1 MNNTII
7 SEHKQNWFEF
17 TGYKPHKV
25 QLRLHFPTKDARFTV
40 AVCGRRWGKSVSAS
54 KEAETILT
62 QKNKRVWVVAP
73 TYGGAEKVFREVWN
87 EVIFKQNMPVR
98 RKSYKEQYI
107 EFEWGSVFEGKS
119 ADNPNSLVGE
129 GLDLLIIDEAA
140 KVKKMVWDMYLRP
153 TLSDRKGSAIF
164 ITTPEGYNWVY
175 DNYKLGFEDEMWYSF
190 NSPSWE
196 NQYAYPEGEDD
207 PDLVEARRNMD
218 RDIFD
223 QEYGA
228 LFTSLAGRVWSFDR
242 RKDAGHFPYD
252 PDLQT
257 YCSID
262 FGFRMPAVLWFQTNR
277 IDGEWHIYI
286 IDEFLHKKNVKT
298 EDLAKMIKAK
308 KYNVQHYFGDPA
320 GKNVQGQSGLGDI
333 EIFRRFGIVVKSVK
347 DRVSRNIDAGCS
359 HVRGFIE
366 NADGKRFLHV
376 HNKCTEICSD
386 LENYRYPDHKEGMD
400 LKKVPI
406 KDGFHDHGC
415 DALRYFFINRFP
427 IRQNKMRYLSR

>member
-1 MNNTII
+1 M
-7 SEHKQNWFEF
+7 
-17 TGYKPHKV
+17 
-25 QLRLHFPTKDARFTV
+25 HFPTKDARFTV

-366 NADGKRFLHV
+366 NADNKRFLHV